1 MDIALL
7 VLRVVVGLFFA
18 GHGAQKLF
26 GSFGGHGLAGT
37 AGFMESLGMTPGRRH
52 ATAAGAAEFVGGI
65 LLVLGLITPLGSAL
79 VIAVMVVAIATV
91 HVKNGPWV
99 TDGGF
104 EYNAVLIA
112 AAFALAGAGPGEISL
127 DDLIGWMPDI
137 TGTGWAFLALAAG
150 VLGGLGAIISGRAGT
165 RRAAPATTAR
175 TATASPDAAAVSATA
190 DDDVLEDERFAPDPD
205 GDRAQRRR
213 PGIPA
218 DPR

>member
-37 AGFMESLGMTPGRRH
+37 AGFFDSIGMRPGRRN
-52 ATAAGAAEFVGGI
+52 AIAAGAAEFVGGV
-65 LLVLGLITPLGSAL
+65 LLVLGLATPLAAAMI
-79 VIAVMVVAIATV
+79 IAVMFVAILTV
-91 HVKNGPWV
+91 HAKNGPWV
-99 TDGGF
+99 TDSGW

-127 DDLIGWMPDI
+127 DDAIGWMPDI
-137 TGTGWAFLALAAG
+137 TGTGWALGAL
-150 VLGGLGAIISGRAGT
+150 GLGALGALGAIGSA
-165 RRAAPATTAR
+165 RAATGKAATVAPTTPIATT
-175 TATASPDAAAVSATA
+175 TPAAATDRDRFAH
-190 DDDVLEDERFAPDPD
+190 DEDDVAAAS
-205 GDRAQRRR
+205 AQNER